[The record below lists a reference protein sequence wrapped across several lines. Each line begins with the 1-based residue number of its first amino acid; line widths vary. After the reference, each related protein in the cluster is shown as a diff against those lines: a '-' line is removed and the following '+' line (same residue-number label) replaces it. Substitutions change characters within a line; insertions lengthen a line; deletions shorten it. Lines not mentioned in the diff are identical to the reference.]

1 MLHILKLLLPALI
14 PSWNFF
20 DVIAASPR
28 IEYAQ
33 LQSLDE
39 TAIEWRAFQPRP
51 DRVSFTAMLASLVWN
66 ARWNEALY
74 VVSCAERLM
83 AEPTAHSEDEIFRRI
98 AAHLAD
104 SLQARRGWL
113 SFQIVMIC
121 EHDGMIT
128 RDVAFVSD
136 PRSIQTISVK

>member
-1 MLHILKLLLPALI
+1 MLQILKLLLPALI

-33 LQSLDE
+33 PPSLDE
-39 TAIEWRAFQPRP
+39 TDVEWRAFQPRP

-74 VVSCAERLM
+74 VVSCAERLL
-83 AEPTAHSEDEIFRRI
+83 AEPTAHSEDEVFRRI

-104 SLQARRGWL
+104 SLQARSGWL
-113 SFQIVMIC
+113 SFRIVMIS
-121 EHDGMIT
+121 ERDGRIT

-136 PRSIQTISVK
+136 PRSLQTLSVK